1 MSKKSNSGKLK
12 VVLLNIL
19 VLTMGI
25 AGYFVFYNYT
35 YNSLEIKTSKD
46 KTIEYG
52 TEKYDL
58 SKFIKESNGEVESI
72 TKSINTSVVGTQK
85 VKVVLKK
92 FNISKT
98 VSFDVDVV
106 DTVEPVITLKE
117 ENITITQGDD
127 YDIFDNVE
135 SVEDD
140 VDGSLPYQSSDS
152 VDESTNYYYTTTT
165 DFDKN
170 TAGEYSVNLKA
181 VDKSGNYA
189 TSSFS
194 IKVEKP
200 VVVEKKVTTY
210 AAPAV
215 TYNAAANSNGNGIV
229 ATAYSLLGSPYV
241 SGGTSPAGFD
251 CSGFTQYVYAQNGV
265 YVSRS
270 TKTQIYDGVE
280 ISYADAQPGDI
291 LLWGYSNG
299 YVTHSSI
306 YVGNDQMIH
315 AANPSTGVILSS
327 VSGWTRGSNVQVLH
341 VRRIA
346 S

>member
-1 MSKKSNSGKLK
+1 MSKKTKSVKPK
-12 VVLLNIL
+12 IILLNLLIL
-19 VLTMGI
+19 ALGI

-35 YNSLEIKTSKD
+35 YSSLDIKTANNKV
-46 KTIEYG
+46 IEYG
-52 TEKYDL
+52 TKKYDL
-58 SKFIKESNGEVESI
+58 SKFIKASNGDITSI
-72 TKSINTSVVGTQK
+72 TKNIDTSVVGTQK
-85 VKVVLKK
+85 VTVVLKK

-117 ENITITQGDD
+117 DKITITEGED
-127 YDIFDNVE
+127 YDILGNVD
-135 SVEDD
+135 SVVDD
-140 VDGSLPYQSSDS
+140 VDGELPYQSNDTLE
-152 VDESTNYYYTTTT
+152 ESSTYYYTAKTS
-165 DFDKN
+165 FDKS
-170 TAGEYSVNLKA
+170 TSGTYDVELKA
-181 VDKSGNYA
+181 VDKSGNTA
-189 TSSFS
+189 TAKYE
-194 IKVEKP
+194 IEVKKP
-200 VVVEKKVTTY
+200 VVVERKVTTY
-210 AAPAV
+210 ASPAV
-215 TYNAAANSNGNGIV
+215 TQNAAANSAGGGIV
-229 ATAYSLLGSPYV
+229 GTAYSLLGSPYV
-241 SGGTSPAGFD
+241 SGGTSPSGFD

-265 YVSRS
+265 YISRS
-270 TKTQIYDGVE
+270 TKTQVYDGVE

-341 VRRIA
+341 VRRVA